1 MILETLS
8 RRNFLIASAATGL
21 AAALAACAPK
31 TTPVAE
37 QPAAEQPAAEQP
49 AEKPAEQPTEKPAEA
64 AKPAAAE
71 EYTIRWMCRAG
82 ARNIPNYEKVIAE
95 DFVPNN
101 PGIKVQI
108 EPAPD
113 GWVEKLLAQMIAG
126 DAVDLF
132 QAWGNIFF
140 NWVEC
145 DLLLDCQP
153 YVEATMTDAEV
164 ADYNDFQWEG
174 LMMRGKRV
182 GMPKYINIM
191 TIRIN
196 KDLFDEYGVPYPPED
211 GEWDHDDYREMVC
224 TLTEQARAKGNNGQW
239 GGWLP
244 AWSWDRFWNH
254 IHMFGGKVVDEKY
267 GKKCMLGEPEAQ
279 EALKWMYDLE
289 WTDNCHA
296 QPSQVENKWPDQSM
310 VSLMVCS
317 AEDGTYP
324 INVDVTYEGA
334 VDNWDIRHVPKGPTG
349 IRSVLGTTDAWS
361 ITKQTKNADASW
373 TLLKFISGPVFQL
386 KAVVG
391 SEGIIPVLK
400 SLQKEFIAK
409 VRELRPNLNNVRLE
423 TITEA
428 LEWGYPED
436 TPWFDKQSEAVEII
450 SPALEKVFTVG
461 DVGPEYFIDIA
472 KQVDATQV

>member
-1 MILETLS
+1 MSLEKLS
-8 RRNFLIASAATGL
+8 RRSFLIASAATGL

-31 TTPVAE
+31 ATPA
-37 QPAAEQPAAEQP
+37 PAAEAPAEQP
-49 AEKPAEQPTEKPAEA
+49 AEKPAEQPAPATQ
-64 AKPAAAE
+64 E
-71 EYTIRWMCRAG
+71 EFTVRFMCRAG
-82 ARNIPNYEKVIAE
+82 ARNIPTYEKVIAE
-95 DFVPNN
+95 DFIPNN

-126 DAVDLF
+126 TAVDLF

-140 NWVEC
+140 NWVER

-153 YVEATMTDAEV
+153 YVEATMTDAEI

-174 LMMRGKRV
+174 LMMRGRRV

-191 TIRIN
+191 TIRLS
-196 KDLFDEYGVPYPPED
+196 KDCFEEYGVPLPPED

-224 TLTEQARAKGNNGQW
+224 VLTEAARSAGNNGQW

-244 AWSWDRFWNH
+244 GWSWDRFWNH

-279 EALKWMYDLE
+279 EALKWMYDLQ
-289 WTDNCHA
+289 WVDNCHA
-296 QPSQVENKWPDQSM
+296 QPSQVENQWPIASM
-310 VSLMVCS
+310 VSGFVCT

-324 INVDVTYEGA
+324 ITVDEEYEGKLR
-334 VDNWDIRHVPKGPTG
+334 WDMRHVPKGPTG

-373 TLLKFISGPVFQL
+373 ALLKFLAAPVFKL
-386 KAVVG
+386 KTVVSG
-391 SEGIIPVLK
+391 EGINPLLK
-400 SLQKEFIAK
+400 SIQ
-409 VRELRPNLNNVRLE
+409 
-423 TITEA
+423 
-428 LEWGYPED
+428 
-436 TPWFDKQSEAVEII
+436 
-450 SPALEKVFTVG
+450 
-461 DVGPEYFIDIA
+461 
-472 KQVDATQV
+472 

>member
-1 MILETLS
+1 MSLEKLS
-8 RRNFLIASAATGL
+8 RRSFLIASAATGL

-31 TTPVAE
+31 ATPA
-37 QPAAEQPAAEQP
+37 PAAEAPAEQP
-49 AEKPAEQPTEKPAEA
+49 AEKPAEQPAPATQ
-64 AKPAAAE
+64 E
-71 EYTIRWMCRAG
+71 EFTVRFMCRAG
-82 ARNIPNYEKVIAE
+82 ARNIPTYEKVIAE
-95 DFVPNN
+95 DFIPNN

-126 DAVDLF
+126 TAVDLF

-140 NWVEC
+140 NWVER

-153 YVEATMTDAEV
+153 YVEATMTDAEI

-174 LMMRGKRV
+174 LMMRGRRV

-191 TIRIN
+191 TIRLS
-196 KDLFDEYGVPYPPED
+196 KDCFEEYGVPLPPED

-224 TLTEQARAKGNNGQW
+224 ALTEAARSAGNNGQW

-244 AWSWDRFWNH
+244 GWSWDRFWNH

-279 EALKWMYDLE
+279 EALKWMYDLQ
-289 WTDNCHA
+289 WVDNCHA
-296 QPSQVENKWPDQSM
+296 QPSQVENQWPIASM
-310 VSLMVCS
+310 VSGFVCT

-324 INVDVTYEGA
+324 ITVDEEYEGKLR
-334 VDNWDIRHVPKGPTG
+334 WDMRHVPKGPTG

-361 ITKQTKNADASW
+361 ITKQTGNADASW
-373 TLLKFISGPVFQL
+373 ALLKFLSGPIYQAKGL
-386 KAVVG
+386 IG
-391 SEGIIPVLK
+391 LEGRLPVLK
-400 SLQKEFIAK
+400 SLQSNWLTT
-409 VRELRPNLNNVRLE
+409 VREIRPSLNDVRLE
-423 TITEA
+423 TAVEA

-436 TPWFDKQSEAVEII
+436 TPWFDKQTEATQLIT
-450 SPALEKVFTVG
+450 PALEKVFTVG
-461 DVGPEYFIDIA
+461 DVGPEYFIEVC
-472 KQVDATQV
+472 KEVDATQI

>member
-1 MILETLS
+1 METNGLS

-31 TTPVAE
+31 ATPA
-37 QPAAEQPAAEQP
+37 PAAEAP
-49 AEKPAEQPTEKPAEA
+49 AEKPAEQPTAKPAEQ
-64 AKPAAAE
+64 PAAPTATPLPAVKE
-71 EYTIRWMCRAG
+71 AYTVRFMCRAG
-82 ARNIPNYEKVIAE
+82 AKYLPGYEKIIAE
-95 DFVPNN
+95 DFIPNN

-126 DAVDLF
+126 TAVDLF

-140 NWVEC
+140 NWVER

-153 YVEATMTDAEV
+153 YVEATMTDAEI

-174 LMMRGKRV
+174 LMMRGRRV

-191 TIRIN
+191 TIRLS
-196 KDLFDEYGVPYPPED
+196 KDCFEEYGVPLPPED

-224 TLTEQARAKGNNGQW
+224 VLTEAARSAGNNGQW

-244 AWSWDRFWNH
+244 GWSWDRFWNH

-279 EALKWMYDLE
+279 EALKWMYDLQ
-289 WTDNCHA
+289 WVDNCHA
-296 QPSQVENKWPDQSM
+296 QPSQVENQWPIASM
-310 VSLMVCS
+310 VSGFVCT

-324 INVDVTYEGA
+324 ITVDEEYEGKLR
-334 VDNWDIRHVPKGPTG
+334 WDMRHVPKGPTG

-361 ITKQTKNADASW
+361 ITKQTGNADASW
-373 TLLKFISGPVFQL
+373 ALLKFLSGPIYQAKGL
-386 KAVVG
+386 IG
-391 SEGIIPVLK
+391 LEGRLPVLK
-400 SLQKEFIAK
+400 SLQSNWLTT
-409 VRELRPNLNNVRLE
+409 VREIRPSLNDVRLE
-423 TITEA
+423 TAVEA

-436 TPWFDKQSEAVEII
+436 TPWFDKQTEATQLIT
-450 SPALEKVFTVG
+450 PALEKVFTVG
-461 DVGPEYFIDIA
+461 DVGPEYFIEVC
-472 KQVDATQV
+472 KEVDATQI